1 MNEFEEPDLAV
12 RLRDM
17 AGGNECHLA
26 YRAAEVITVLREIRG
41 HNDLLIQ
48 DLASLVRRMSYA
60 IAHSD
65 NKNPLIRESIEL
77 LKKHNLGGSPKLSP
91 LSKQK
96 CPHHDSRISL
106 ACFYPIYYLS

>member
-77 LKKHNLGGSPKLSP
+77 LKKHSPSLLG
-91 LSKQK
+91 
-96 CPHHDSRISL
+96 
-106 ACFYPIYYLS
+106 FYPRLRTRLGYFFGAL